1 MQKKYI
7 THWKHSLCN
16 SQKLEFYN
24 VFKDSYTPSIYLDV
38 TWKNPYRKT
47 LVKLRISNHK
57 LNIETGRYDKISRF
71 DRICPV
77 CSLDIEDEIHF
88 LFDCAKLLFDL
99 LFIIV
104 IVKGPLKYLVAKL
117 HGCYPGAN
125 SLTVSQYF
133 FARFFRRRPVA
144 DSSRCLTFYFA
155 ATNTKSTFCLQLF
168 IDVLLYGYN
177 MWVVPLFFKLSCFTW
192 KLHPRTGVLTES
204 RSDGCMLMGKF
215 RKDDST
221 RFPVSG

>member
-38 TWKNPYRKT
+38 TRKNPNRKT

-77 CSLDIEDEIHF
+77 CSLDIDDEIHF

-99 LFIIV
+99 LFVIV
-104 IVKGPLKYLVAKL
+104 IVKMLLL
-117 HGCYPGAN
+117 
-125 SLTVSQYF
+125 
-133 FARFFRRRPVA
+133 
-144 DSSRCLTFYFA
+144 FYGH
-155 ATNTKSTFCLQLF
+155 TNKAHCCFC
-168 IDVLLYGYN
+168 
-177 MWVVPLFFKLSCFTW
+177 C
-192 KLHPRTGVLTES
+192 
-204 RSDGCMLMGKF
+204 CCCCC
-215 RKDDST
+215 
-221 RFPVSG
+221 